1 MNIATVPP
9 PLIYLASGLLG
20 ILTDELL
27 PSAARFDDWIRIS
40 GIVLGIVSI
49 GVLPPVLSRF
59 RSARTPFD
67 VRKTPSAL
75 VTSGP
80 FRISRNP
87 SYIGLTLLY
96 IGIGVAANSV
106 GMLAL
111 AVVPVAILNRWVI
124 PLEEQRLSDEFG
136 EAYATYRV
144 CVRRWI

>member
-67 VRKTPSAL
+67 VRKTPSTL

-111 AVVPVAILNRWVI
+111 AVVPVAILTRWVI

-136 EAYATYRV
+136 EAYATYRA